1 MLQDLDRIGPVL
13 ILMVAAG
20 CILLADVLVRPGS
33 GRDNDARGRNWLPFA
48 ALAGLAASAT
58 WAVVL
63 ILRDRQAVVFSGTYS
78 LDEFTIFFTFLF
90 IGVAGM
96 VVLASADFA
105 RTLRYQGEFWALLL
119 LATSG
124 MMLLAGARDLMLIF
138 IALELTSISQ
148 YALAGLLKDDRSTE
162 AALKYILLGAIASAV
177 ILYGMAFLFGLAGTT
192 KLVSPNGGPSIASFI
207 AEGDPDTRAGLFAA
221 IILLAAGFSFKV
233 ALVPFQ
239 MWVPDVYQGAATPV
253 GAFLSVGS
261 KAAGFAVL
269 LRVFYEGFGT
279 ETFVGSDWSN
289 VFAAIAAISM
299 TAGNVMALLQTNI
312 KRLLGYSSIAQAGNF
327 AIGLAAIASSQEGV
341 AVGASGVAFFV
352 ATYAFTNLGAFF
364 AVLAISQRTGS
375 DEIEDYAGMGR
386 RAPMLAAVL
395 AFCFLSLTGIP
406 PTAGF
411 VAKVYIFNAAVQ
423 SDLVWLAIVGVLNTA
438 ISAFYYLR
446 VVSQMYLAPAPA
458 EGDISP
464 GPWLATALLV
474 SGVGVLVV
482 GLVPTPLLDA
492 AQRAADV
499 LA

>member
-1 MLQDLDRIGPVL
+1 MLQDLDRLGPVL

-20 CILLADVLVRPGS
+20 CLLLADVALRPS
-33 GRDNDARGRNWLPFA
+33 GASEEQEGPRRWLPFG
-48 ALAGLAASAT
+48 ALAGLAASVI

-63 ILRDRQAVVFSGTYS
+63 IQRDREAVVFSGTYS
-78 LDEFTIFFTFLF
+78 LDTFSIFFTFLF
-90 IGVAGM
+90 IGVAGL
-96 VVLASADFA
+96 VVLASADYV
-105 RTLRYQGEFWALLL
+105 RRLRYQGEFWALLL

-138 IALELTSISQ
+138 VALELTSISQ
-148 YALAGLLKDDRSTE
+148 YALAAFLKDDRASE
-162 AALKYILLGAIASAV
+162 AGLKYILLGAVASAV
-177 ILYGMAFLFGLAGTT
+177 ILYGMAFLFGLSGTT
-192 KLVSPNGGPSIASFI
+192 KLVAPDGGTSIASFV
-207 AEGDPDTRAGLFAA
+207 AEGDPGSRAGLIAA
-221 IILLAAGFSFKV
+221 IVLLAAGFSFKV

-239 MWVPDVYQGAATPV
+239 MWVPDVYEGAATPV

-289 VFAAIAAISM
+289 LFAAIAAISM

-327 AIGLAAIASSQEGV
+327 AIGVAAIAASQDGV
-341 AVGASGVAFFV
+341 IVGASGVAFFL

-375 DEIEDYAGMGR
+375 DDISSYAGMGR
-386 RAPMLAAVL
+386 RAPLLAAVL
-395 AFCFLSLTGIP
+395 GFCFVSLTGIP

-423 SDLVWLAIVGVLNTA
+423 SDLVWLAIVGVLNTVV
-438 ISAFYYLR
+438 SAFYYLR
-446 VVSQMYLAPAPA
+446 VVSHMYLAPAPA
-458 EGDISP
+458 EGDIRP
-464 GPWLATALLV
+464 GPWLATALAVTGL
-474 SGVGVLVV
+474 GVLVV
-482 GLVPTPLLDA
+482 GIVPTPMIDA
-492 AQRAADV
+492 AQRAASV
-499 LA
+499 FS